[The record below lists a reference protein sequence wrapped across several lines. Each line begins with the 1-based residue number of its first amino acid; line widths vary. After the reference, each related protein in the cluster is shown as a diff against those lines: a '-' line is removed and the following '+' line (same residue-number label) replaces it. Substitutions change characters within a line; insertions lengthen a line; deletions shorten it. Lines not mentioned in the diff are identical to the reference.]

1 MTYHVVDGILVAE
14 PIGALDGVVHVPPP
28 VVRLHV
34 AQSSVDSAL
43 IKKGLDLLLRSSW
56 ESKFTQQAY

>member
-1 MTYHVVDGILVAE
+1 MDGILVAE

>member
-1 MTYHVVDGILVAE
+1 MDGILVAE

-28 VVRLHV
+28 VVRLHG

-43 IKKGLDLLLRSSW
+43 IKKGVDLLLRSSW
-56 ESKFTQQAY
+56 KSKSTQ